1 MDPDFAGAPP
11 DTAFHQ
17 IKEKRRH
24 RNSYTVAACGPVV
37 SRGKRAMDSEELAEL
52 ARVDPKRVNRILG
65 NRKSAAK
72 SKKTRVIYEKEL
84 QVKVQQLAIQSANL
98 DNSISFLQV
107 DWDDKICCNQSKPKS
122 SATDG
127 EGDRAIAGGD
137 GVGAGTR
144 A

>member
-52 ARVDPKRVNRILG
+52 ARVDPKRFHNPP
-65 NRKSAAK
+65 SHD
-72 SKKTRVIYEKEL
+72 
-84 QVKVQQLAIQSANL
+84 QQHLDPQQAQLSMPNPLPSSSTQS
-98 DNSISFLQV
+98 FG
-107 DWDDKICCNQSKPKS
+107 
-122 SATDG
+122 G
-127 EGDRAIAGGD
+127 EYGLNNFSNFSQLN
-137 GVGAGTR
+137 
-144 A
+144 

>member
-1 MDPDFAGAPP
+1 MSNPRKTDFYYFPPMDPDFAGAPP

-72 SKKTRVIYEKEL
+72 SKKRRVLY
-84 QVKVQQLAIQSANL
+84 
-98 DNSISFLQV
+98 
-107 DWDDKICCNQSKPKS
+107 
-122 SATDG
+122 
-127 EGDRAIAGGD
+127 
-137 GVGAGTR
+137 
-144 A
+144 

>member
-52 ARVDPKRVNRILG
+52 ARVDPKR
-65 NRKSAAK
+65 
-72 SKKTRVIYEKEL
+72 L

-98 DNSISFLQV
+98 DNSISFLQLALQQFHNPPSH
-107 DWDDKICCNQSKPKS
+107 DQQHLDPQQAQLSMPNPLPSSSTQSFG
-122 SATDG
+122 G
-127 EGDRAIAGGD
+127 EYGLNNFSNFSQLN
-137 GVGAGTR
+137 
-144 A
+144 